1 MKLFKKNNGPEDI
14 EKLAKE
20 VAEYDEFMKEVAGTA
35 DEELSEDDLSMVT
48 AAGNTGMS
56 YEQFSTKY
64 LGKK

>member
-1 MKLFKKNNGPEDI
+1 MKFLKKNKPEDM
-14 EKLAKE
+14 EKLIKE
-20 VAEYDEFMKEVAGTA
+20 VAEYDEFMKEVTGAA

-56 YEQFSTKY
+56 YEQFAKKY

>member
-56 YEQFSTKY
+56 YEQFATKY

>member
-35 DEELSEDDLSMVT
+35 DEELSEDEL
-48 AAGNTGMS
+48 
-56 YEQFSTKY
+56 
-64 LGKK
+64 